1 MGVYSYLKN
10 SDTFKLIERKGHQP
24 VIEAYGKLWP
34 LTSELNIELA
44 AYRANL
50 NGEGWKHMRNADF
63 LIWPAHR
70 DTWHAWTEQRFKTH
84 VDMCVG
90 TDHNCATWA
99 GGAATGKGSTLNTKI
114 KTPYGWVRMK
124 DIQEGDVIS
133 DPHGG
138 VQVVTKVHPIQE
150 RLFYRVRFND
160 NTFVDCWDDHLWVIQ
175 THSNRATG
183 KQQLVNTKS
192 LYDLVKH
199 YGKNKI
205 SIPRT
210 KAVWQPEQ
218 DLPLDPYI
226 LGLFIGDGYIS
237 KDEDRMNVGIA
248 KSSVKDFLLTQG
260 CTATWRD
267 VDNTWRIPLKQYKQ
281 VLTELGY
288 LDVKSSRKFIPTQY
302 MKGSIKQRAA
312 LLAGLLD
319 TDGYLAVECV
329 YEYTTKSTRLAIQ
342 IVNLARSLGY
352 KATLRKKKSVRYEK
366 SYGTINRIHI
376 SDLSNGEPLPT
387 LRLKPRL
394 PKTRAHQLIT
404 SIEPIGNKKGRCI
417 TVSNNDGLYLT
428 NGYIVTHNSFDAAR
442 IAILFWLA
450 NPTGRT
456 VLVASTSLGDLESR
470 IWGYIKKFYLIENT
484 LELPGK
490 MYSANAPKILMRK
503 EDSVHGMFALPLQK
517 GTSQRTAST
526 LIGRH
531 PDEGFL
537 AVIDEGTDVTPGF
550 IDAIPNWQ
558 QGVETFQLIVIGNS
572 SSRFDPH
579 GLMSKPL
586 SGWHT
591 IDPDYDTEW
600 DTKNGKC
607 LYFDCYQ
614 SPAILDKDEEKRKK
628 LGKFLFTEE
637 SIEKNKLK
645 YGDNTPGFW
654 RFVRGFWPKDDL
666 VKTILTPVM
675 CDKFHVEETAGE
687 LSPDGRPSLEWEGT
701 MPLIRLAGLDPA
713 FHSDGDDC
721 VFRWATLGMA
731 TSGKMVL
738 DFGGKQNVHY
748 IRIDD
753 SSKEPAEYQILSQ
766 TKVLCEKLGIPPK
779 NLAVDVWGS
788 GSGLGAILAKEW
800 SKDIYQVA
808 SSGHPTETLVSLQ
821 TDDRACDVYDRR
833 ITELWFSV
841 RQLVQTEQIKGLDP
855 IAMEQFCTRLYE
867 FKSGKYKIEP
877 KPDYKI
883 RLGKVD
889 NHYKS
894 PDEADSV
901 CLIVDLARLY
911 FNFISTNVG
920 SPITRESILMHK
932 FNEQRKAEEMYYKQM
947 NGEDVYTKDTSIDIY
962 SDGFLNDYDFT
973 QEDH

>member
-99 GGAATGKGSTLNTKI
+99 GGAATGK
-114 KTPYGWVRMK
+114 
-124 DIQEGDVIS
+124 
-133 DPHGG
+133 
-138 VQVVTKVHPIQE
+138 
-150 RLFYRVRFND
+150 
-160 NTFVDCWDDHLWVIQ
+160 
-175 THSNRATG
+175 
-183 KQQLVNTKS
+183 
-192 LYDLVKH
+192 
-199 YGKNKI
+199 
-205 SIPRT
+205 
-210 KAVWQPEQ
+210 
-218 DLPLDPYI
+218 
-226 LGLFIGDGYIS
+226 
-237 KDEDRMNVGIA
+237 
-248 KSSVKDFLLTQG
+248 
-260 CTATWRD
+260 
-267 VDNTWRIPLKQYKQ
+267 
-281 VLTELGY
+281 
-288 LDVKSSRKFIPTQY
+288 
-302 MKGSIKQRAA
+302 
-312 LLAGLLD
+312 
-319 TDGYLAVECV
+319 
-329 YEYTTKSTRLAIQ
+329 
-342 IVNLARSLGY
+342 
-352 KATLRKKKSVRYEK
+352 
-366 SYGTINRIHI
+366 
-376 SDLSNGEPLPT
+376 
-387 LRLKPRL
+387 
-394 PKTRAHQLIT
+394 
-404 SIEPIGNKKGRCI
+404 
-417 TVSNNDGLYLT
+417 
-428 NGYIVTHNSFDAAR
+428 SFDAAR

-490 MYSANAPKILMRK
+490 MYSANAPKILLRK

-591 IDPDYDTEW
+591 VDPDYDTEW

-675 CDKFHVEETAGE
+675 CDKFHVEDT
-687 LSPDGRPSLEWEGT
+687 PTEWEGT

-901 CLIVDLARLY
+901 CLVVDLARLY

-932 FNEQRKAEEMYYKQM
+932 FNEQRKAEEMYYRQM

>member
-1 MGVYSYLKN
+1 MTDYSYLKN
-10 SDTFKLIERKGHQP
+10 NQNFKLIERKGHPP

-44 AYRANL
+44 AYRSNL

-63 LIWPAHR
+63 LIWPAHK
-70 DTWHAWTEQRFKTH
+70 DTWHSWSEERFKTH

-90 TDHNCATWA
+90 TEGNCATWA
-99 GGAATGKGSTLNTKI
+99 GGAATGKARPLNSKI
-114 KTPYGWVRMK
+114 KTPYGWTKLK
-124 DIQEGDVIS
+124 DIKEGDVIS

-138 VQVVTKVHPIQE
+138 VQVVTKLHPIKT
-150 RLFYRVRFND
+150 LPYYKITFND
-160 NTFVDCWDDHLWVIQ
+160 GIIIDCCEDHLWDVY
-175 THSNRATG
+175 THKDRDKHRKAR
-183 KQQLVNTKS
+183 LVTTKD
-192 LYDLVKH
+192 LFELVKR
-199 YGKNKI
+199 YGTNSI

-218 DLPLDPYI
+218 PLPLDPYT
-226 LGLFIGDGYIS
+226 LGLFIGDGCYSQPTHPPKITLGEAKTACKNYLSLQGFSVSTKSDALWDIS
-237 KDEDRMNVGIA
+237 LKEVKNVLI
-248 KSSVKDFLLTQG
+248 T
-260 CTATWRD
+260 
-267 VDNTWRIPLKQYKQ
+267 
-281 VLTELGY
+281 LGY
-288 LDVKSSRKFIPTQY
+288 LGKKAKDKFIPTIYTQ
-302 MKGSIKQRAA
+302 GSISQRAS

-319 TDGYLAVECV
+319 TDGSLMSKYG
-329 YEYTTKSTRLAIQ
+329 YEYSTTSKRLALQVVDI
-342 IVNLARSLGY
+342 ARSLGFRAVLSSKIPVINGKPY
-352 KATLRKKKSVRYEK
+352 TKAY
-366 SYGTINRIHI
+366 RIYI
-376 SDLSNGEPLPT
+376 SDCLNGVELPT
-387 LRLKPRL
+387 LRLKAVKPNIR
-394 PKTRAHQLIT
+394 KHQLIT

-417 TVSNNDGLYLT
+417 TVSNPDGLYIT
-428 NGYIVTHNSFDAAR
+428 NNYIVTHNSFDAAR

-490 MYSANAPKILMRK
+490 MYSANAPKILLRK

-550 IDAIPNWQ
+550 IDAVPNWQ
-558 QGVETFQLIVIGNS
+558 QGVSTFQLIVIGNS

-579 GLMSKPL
+579 GLLSKPL
-586 SGWHT
+586 KGWHT
-591 IDPDYDTEW
+591 IDPDYDREW
-600 DTKNGKC
+600 ETKDGKC

-614 SPAILDKDEEKRKK
+614 SPAITDPDEEKRKR
-628 LGKFLFTEE
+628 LGKFLFTEK
-637 SIEKNKLK
+637 SIEENKLK
-645 YGDNTPGFW
+645 YGENTPSFW
-654 RFVRGFWPKDDL
+654 RFVRGYWPKDDL
-666 VKTILTPVM
+666 AKTILTPVM
-675 CDKFHVEETAGE
+675 CDKFGVQE
-687 LSPDGRPSLEWEGT
+687 SVEWEGT
-701 MPLIRLAGLDPA
+701 VPLIRLAGLDPA

-721 VFRWATLGMA
+721 VFRWATLGMS

-738 DFGGKQNVHY
+738 DFGGKENVKY
-748 IRIDD
+748 IKIDD
-753 SSKEPAEYQILSQ
+753 TSREPAEYQILHQ
-766 TKVLCEKLGIPPK
+766 TKDWCEKLGIPPR

-800 SKDIYQVA
+800 SRDIYNVA
-808 SSGHPTETLVSLQ
+808 SSGHPTELLVSLQ
-821 TDDRACDVYDRR
+821 SDERACDVYDRR
-833 ITELWFSV
+833 ITELWFSL

-855 IAMEQFCTRLYE
+855 IAIEQFCTRTYE
-867 FKSGKYKIEP
+867 FKSNKYKIEP
-877 KPDYKI
+877 KPDYKL

-911 FNFISTNVG
+911 FNFISTNVAA
-920 SPITRESILMHK
+920 PVTRESILMHK
-932 FNEQRKAEEMYYKQM
+932 FNEQRRAEEAYNRKMLGYEQ
-947 NGEDVYTKDTSIDIY
+947 DTSIDIY
-962 SDGFLNDYDFT
+962 SDSFLNDYDFT
-973 QEDH
+973 MEEH

>member
-63 LIWPAHR
+63 LIWPAHK

-99 GGAATGKGSTLNTKI
+99 GGAATGKQLKLLEKI
-114 KTPYGWVRMK
+114 KTPYGWIRMK
-124 DIQEGDVIS
+124 DIQEGDIIS

-150 RLFYRVRFND
+150 RPYYKISFND
-160 NTFVDCWDDHLWVIQ
+160 GTSIQCCEDHLWAIQ
-175 THSNRATG
+175 NEHDRQRNRPY
-183 KQQLVNTKS
+183 KILDTKH
-192 LYDLVKH
+192 LLEVF
-199 YGKNKI
+199 NKDTRGL

-218 DLPLDPYI
+218 NLPLDPYI
-226 LGLFIGDGYIS
+226 LGLFIGDGCFSHTPKITIGIKKEPIKQLLNKHHSSFDITNHVWNIS
-237 KDEDRMNVGIA
+237 
-248 KSSVKDFLLTQG
+248 
-260 CTATWRD
+260 
-267 VDNTWRIPLKQYKQ
+267 LKEFKKE
-281 VLTELGY
+281 LSLLGY
-288 LDVKSSRKFIPTQY
+288 EHKKSYNKSIPKIYLQ
-302 MKGSIKQRAA
+302 GSINQRAA

-319 TDGYLAVECV
+319 TDGNLMSKYSYRYSTTSRVLAFQVLHLV
-329 YEYTTKSTRLAIQ
+329 
-342 IVNLARSLGY
+342 RSLGF
-352 KATLRKKKSVRYEK
+352 R
-366 SYGTINRIHI
+366 GTINKGHPGEKGVRKVYDVYI
-376 SDLSNGEPLPT
+376 SDCLNGVELPT
-387 LRLKPRL
+387 LRIKAKT
-394 PKTRAHQLIT
+394 PKIRKHQLIT
-404 SIEPIGNKKGRCI
+404 SIEPIGLKKGRCI
-417 TVSNNDGLYLT
+417 TVSNNDGLYVTKDYL
-428 NGYIVTHNSFDAAR
+428 VTHNSFDAAR

-490 MYSANAPKILMRK
+490 MYSANAPKILLRK

-591 IDPDYDTEW
+591 VDPDYDTEW

-675 CDKFHVEETAGE
+675 CDKFHVEDT
-687 LSPDGRPSLEWEGT
+687 PTEWEGT

-867 FKSGKYKIEP
+867 FKSNKYKIEP

-901 CLIVDLARLY
+901 CLVVDLARLY

-962 SDGFLNDYDFT
+962 NDGFLNDYDFT